1 MIKIFS
7 KVNPEKLLHF
17 VVKKEDFVKGRVD
30 LIPPDQFLQCSTLN
44 LKRGTTFKPHQHVW
58 KQHNLQAIAQ
68 ESWVV
73 LSGSVSCF
81 FYDTDGAF
89 LKRVTLRQGEASFTL
104 EGGHNYKIR
113 VPETRVLEYKTGP
126 YFGQQLDKTFIN
138 AE

>member
-1 MIKIFS
+1 MIKIYS
-7 KVNPEKLLHF
+7 KVDPEKLLHF
-17 VVKKEDFVKGRVD
+17 VVKKEDFVQGRVD

-44 LKRGTTFKPHQHVW
+44 LKRGTTFKPHQHIW
-58 KQHNLQAIAQ
+58 KRRNEMWIAQ

-81 FYDTDGAF
+81 FYDTDGTF

-113 VPETRVLEYKTGP
+113 VPNTHVLEYKVGK
-126 YFGQQLDKTFIN
+126 YEGQEKDKVFI
-138 AE
+138 